1 MAWIF
6 DIMMIII
13 VFSYLYTG
21 AVDAVDATE
30 VSAPG
35 IANMIR

>member
-1 MAWIF
+1 
-6 DIMMIII
+6 MMIII